1 MFGGG
6 APPPPPP
13 PKLFEG
19 GTTESLDPNKLFPKL
34 KDPVRGGSGGGFGPP
49 SKKSSIVGKVGGSPP
64 GPKRF
69 ELLLLSLL
77 LLLLLLLL
85 SLLLLSLFLF
95 LLKYEGFPLSLSSLF
110 RISNSFPCWISNSLS
125 LKEALRDSVSSKCS
139 C

>member
-6 APPPPPP
+6 ALTEVFTS
-13 PKLFEG
+13 KLFEG

-34 KDPVRGGSGGGFGPP
+34 KDPVRGGSGGGFGPS

-69 ELLLLSLL
+69 ELLLLSL

>member
-6 APPPPPP
+6 ALTEVFTS
-13 PKLFEG
+13 KLFEG

-77 LLLLLLLL
+77 LLLLLLL

>member
-6 APPPPPP
+6 ALTEVFTS
-13 PKLFEG
+13 KLFEG

-34 KDPVRGGSGGGFGPP
+34 KDPVGRGSGGGFGPP

-69 ELLLLSLL
+69 ELLLLLL
-77 LLLLLLLL
+77 
-85 SLLLLSLFLF
+85 LLLLSLFLF

-110 RISNSFPCWISNSLS
+110 RISNSLPCWISNSLS
-125 LKEALRDSVSSKCS
+125 LKEALRESVSSKCS

>member
-6 APPPPPP
+6 ALTEVFTS
-13 PKLFEG
+13 KLFEG

-69 ELLLLSLL
+69 ELLLLLL
-77 LLLLLLLL
+77 
-85 SLLLLSLFLF
+85 LLLLSLFLF

>member
-6 APPPPPP
+6 ALTEVFTS
-13 PKLFEG
+13 KLFEG

-77 LLLLLLLL
+77 LLLLLL

-110 RISNSFPCWISNSLS
+110 RISNSLPCWISNSLS
-125 LKEALRDSVSSKCS
+125 LKEALRESVSSKCS

>member
-6 APPPPPP
+6 ALTEVFTS
-13 PKLFEG
+13 KLFEG

-77 LLLLLLLL
+77 LLLLLLL

-110 RISNSFPCWISNSLS
+110 RISNSLPCWISNSLS

>member
-6 APPPPPP
+6 ALTEVFTL
-13 PKLFEG
+13 KLFEG
-19 GTTESLDPNKLFPKL
+19 RTTESLDPNKLFPKL
-34 KDPVRGGSGGGFGPP
+34 KDPVGGGGDGGLGPP

-69 ELLLLSLL
+69 ELLLLS

>member
-6 APPPPPP
+6 ALTEVFTS
-13 PKLFEG
+13 KLFEG

-77 LLLLLLLL
+77 LLLLLL

>member
-6 APPPPPP
+6 ALTEVFTS
-13 PKLFEG
+13 KLFEG

-49 SKKSSIVGKVGGSPP
+49 SKKSSIVGKVSGSPP

-69 ELLLLSLL
+69 ELL

-85 SLLLLSLFLF
+85 SLLLLLLFLF

>member
-6 APPPPPP
+6 ALTEVFTS
-13 PKLFEG
+13 KLFEG

-85 SLLLLSLFLF
+85 SLLLSLFLF

>member
-6 APPPPPP
+6 ALTEVFTS
-13 PKLFEG
+13 KLFEG

-34 KDPVRGGSGGGFGPP
+34 KNPVRGGSGGGFGPP

-69 ELLLLSLL
+69 ELLLLL
-77 LLLLLLLL
+77 
-85 SLLLLSLFLF
+85 LLLLSLFLF